1 MDRFDSL
8 FLMAKR
14 ISNDNKNLYKN
25 NLLFIQPKLREMQ
38 KKVFK
43 ELAMA
48 ILQVRSERMKDD
60 ENLTFNTQAMVQIIR
75 DFMATK
81 TIKDY
86 RKIFASNSEECYEKI
101 AKSMGLRTLK
111 VSNLAIVLLHIFGGN
126 KRADALMNLLIEEF
140 DNRHEVSGMIQISVF
155 KHKTAQS
162 RLTLI
167 SYEKDSLTDIIMNV
181 FRHHFRMLM
190 QLKLQSN
197 RDSDWCP
204 LLEEE
209 DFFFCLGP
217 G

>member
-1 MDRFDSL
+1 
-8 FLMAKR
+8 
-14 ISNDNKNLYKN
+14 
-25 NLLFIQPKLREMQ
+25 
-38 KKVFK
+38 
-43 ELAMA
+43 
-48 ILQVRSERMKDD
+48 MKDN

-86 RKIFASNSEECYEKI
+86 RKIFASNSKECYEKI
-101 AKSMGLRTLK
+101 AKSMGLRTLE

-162 RLTLI
+162 GLTLI
-167 SYEKDSLTDIIMNV
+167 SYKKDSLTDIVMNV

-190 QLKLQSN
+190 QLKLQLN

-209 DFFFCLGP
+209 DFFF
-217 G
+217 